1 MKRFTRILSLLLAVL
16 MVIGLTACGG
26 GDNPSTNAPSN
37 DPAGSNGTPA
47 DGNTGDSGEQSCE
60 RNTPAYFFRSLS
72 AGKLGSPSYDIME
85 GRRKARPGRRARF
98 LPRHF

>member
-1 MKRFTRILSLLLAVL
+1 MLRQHLSAVSFRHKYLYHPVLLEERSQVVL
-16 MVIGLTACGG
+16 VAFLSML
-26 GDNPSTNAPSN
+26 
-37 DPAGSNGTPA
+37 
-47 DGNTGDSGEQSCE
+47 
-60 RNTPAYFFRSLS
+60 FRSLS